1 LLLQEKTKHRTG
13 AESNAQRSRLRGGET
28 WPGLIVPVSETGMG
42 FMKRLLP
49 FFVCFWVCFGLL
61 LPAGAGA
68 EELIRKGETLDLQRC
83 IAIALSRH
91 PGIQAAAGALMAGD
105 SRIGQARSGYYPQL
119 NGSAG
124 YSRTDP
130 TTSAGQVYDS
140 YSSSVSLS
148 QNLYDFGKTSTQ
160 VKIQELNRDS
170 SRSDLDNVRTQVRFG
185 VKQAYFGLLQ
195 AGRNRDVSREV
206 VGQFQQHLEQARAF
220 FEVGTKPKF
229 DVTKADVDLSNA
241 KLNLIKAENAF
252 RLARVALNNAMGLP
266 ETPDYDVADQLS
278 SQRVEI
284 NLEETIRKAYDRRP
298 DLKAIAVKKQS
309 LEQGIE
315 LARRGNYPSVSGNAG
330 YGWGGGSFP
339 LDQGWNFGAQLNVP
353 LFSGFSTKYQVAEAQ
368 ANLDVLAA
376 NEALLRQTID
386 QDVRQA
392 WLNLQEAADRG
403 AAAELIVRQAEENLE
418 LANGRYASG
427 VGSPIEVT
435 DALVAASNAKTAQIS
450 ALYDYKLAQ
459 SSLEKAAGEP

>member
-1 LLLQEKTKHRTG
+1 
-13 AESNAQRSRLRGGET
+13 
-28 WPGLIVPVSETGMG
+28 
-42 FMKRLLP
+42 MKRLIL
-49 FFVCFWVCFGLL
+49 FLVCLWSL
-61 LPAGAGA
+61 LPVDAGA
-68 EELIRKGETLDLQRC
+68 EDLIRKGETLDLQRC
-83 IAIALSRH
+83 IAIAIERH
-91 PGIQAAAGALMAGD
+91 PGIQAAAGAIRAGD
-105 SRIGQARSGYYPQL
+105 SRIGQARAGYYPQL

-140 YSSSVSLS
+140 YSSSISVS
-148 QNLYDFGKTSTQ
+148 QNLYDFGRTSTQ
-160 VKIQELNRDS
+160 VQIQEFNRDS
-170 SRSDLDNVRTQVRFG
+170 SRSDLDNTRNEVGFG

-195 AGRNRDVSREV
+195 ARRNRDVSQEA
-206 VGQFQQHLEQARAF
+206 VGQFQQHLDQARAF

-229 DVTKADVDLSNA
+229 DVTKAEVDLSNA
-241 KLNLIKAENAF
+241 KLSLIKAENTF
-252 RLARVALNNAMGLP
+252 RLARIALNNAMGLP
-266 ETPDYDVADQLS
+266 EAPDYEIADEFS
-278 SQRVEI
+278 FQRVEI
-284 NLEETIRKAYDRRP
+284 DLEETLRKAYDRRP
-298 DLKAIAVKKQS
+298 DLKAIAVKRKS
-309 LEQGIE
+309 LEQSIE
-315 LARRGNYPSVSGNAG
+315 LARKDYYPSVSGNAG
-330 YGWGGGSFP
+330 YGWGGGNFP
-339 LDQGWNFGAQLNVP
+339 LDQGWSFGAQLNVP

-376 NEALLRQTID
+376 NETLLRQTID

-403 AAAELIVRQAEENLE
+403 TAAELIVRQAMENLE

>member
-1 LLLQEKTKHRTG
+1 MKRKLLL
-13 AESNAQRSRLRGGET
+13 
-28 WPGLIVPVSETGMG
+28 
-42 FMKRLLP
+42 
-49 FFVCFWVCFGLL
+49 FVFVGLL
-61 LPAGAGA
+61 LPMAVGA
-68 EELIRKGETLDLQRC
+68 EDLIGRGETLDLQRC
-83 IAIALSRH
+83 IAVALERH
-91 PGIQAAAGALMAGD
+91 PTIRAAAGALVAGE
-105 SRIGQARSGYYPQL
+105 SKVGQARSGLYPQL
-119 NGSAG
+119 NGSAS
-124 YSRTDP
+124 YSRMDP
-130 TTSAGQVYDS
+130 ANTTVGQVYDS

-148 QNLYDFGKTSTQ
+148 QTLFDFGKTSDQ

-170 SRSDLDNVRTQVRFG
+170 SRSDLDNIRTQVSFG

-195 AGRNRDVSREV
+195 AGRNRDVSREM
-206 VGQFQQHLEQARAF
+206 VGQFQQHLDQARAF

-229 DVTKADVDLSNA
+229 DVTKAEVDLSNA
-241 KLNLIKAENAF
+241 KLNLIKAENTS

-266 ETPDYDVADQLS
+266 EAPDYEVADQLS

-284 NLEETIRKAYDRRP
+284 DLNETIRKAYDRRP
-298 DLKAIAVKKQS
+298 DLKAIAVKRKS
-309 LEQGIE
+309 LEQSIE
-315 LARRGNYPSVSGNAG
+315 LARKGYYPYVTGNAG

-339 LDQGWNFGAQLNVP
+339 LDQGWSFGAQLNVP

-368 ANLDVLAA
+368 ANLEVLAA

-386 QDVRQA
+386 QDVKQA

-403 AAAELIVRQAEENLE
+403 VTAELVVRQATENLE
-418 LANGRYASG
+418 LANGRYAAG

-435 DALVAASNAKTAQIS
+435 DALVAASNAKMAQIS

>member
-1 LLLQEKTKHRTG
+1 MISDRYAFSAAGMLFAISEAVKNIRQEVG
-13 AESNAQRSRLRGGET
+13 SD
-28 WPGLIVPVSETGMG
+28 
-42 FMKRLLP
+42 MKRLLL
-49 FFVCFWVCFGLL
+49 FLVCFGVCFGSL
-61 LPAGAGA
+61 LPAAGA
-68 EELIRKGETLDLQRC
+68 EEPVRKGETLDLQRC

-91 PGIQAAAGALMAGD
+91 PVIQAAAGTIRAGD

-119 NGSAG
+119 YGSTG
-124 YSRTDP
+124 YSRTNP
-130 TTSAGQVYDS
+130 TSAGQVYDS

-170 SRSDLDNVRTQVRFG
+170 SRSDLDNIRTQVSFG

-206 VGQFQQHLEQARAF
+206 VGQFQQHLDQARAF

-229 DVTKADVDLSNA
+229 DVTKAEVDLSNA
-241 KLNLIKAENAF
+241 KLNLIKAENAV

-266 ETPDYDVADQLS
+266 EAPDYEVADQLS

-284 NLEETIRKAYDRRP
+284 DLNEILRKAYDRRP
-298 DLKAIAVKKQS
+298 DLKAIAVKRKS
-309 LEQGIE
+309 LEQSIE
-315 LARRGNYPSVSGNAG
+315 LARKGYYPSVTGNAG

-339 LDQGWNFGAQLNVP
+339 LDQGWSFGAQVNVP
-353 LFSGFSTKYQVAEAQ
+353 LFSGFLTKYEVAEAQ
-368 ANLDVLAA
+368 ANLEVLAA

-386 QDVRQA
+386 QDVKQA

-403 AAAELIVRQAEENLE
+403 VAAELIVRQAAENLE

>member
-1 LLLQEKTKHRTG
+1 
-13 AESNAQRSRLRGGET
+13 
-28 WPGLIVPVSETGMG
+28 
-42 FMKRLLP
+42 MKKLFL
-49 FFVCFWVCFGLL
+49 FLVCFGVCFGSI

-68 EELIRKGETLDLQRC
+68 EELIRKGEMLDLQRC
-83 IAIALSRH
+83 IAVALSRH
-91 PGIQAAAGALMAGD
+91 PSIQAAAGTLRAGD
-105 SRIGQARSGYYPQL
+105 SRIGQARSSYYPQL

-130 TTSAGQVYDS
+130 TTSTGQVYDS

-160 VKIQELNRDS
+160 VKIQELSRDS
-170 SRSDLDNVRTQVRFG
+170 SRSDLDNIRTQVSFG

-195 AGRNRDVSREV
+195 AGKNRDVSREV
-206 VGQFQQHLEQARAF
+206 VGQFQQHLDQARAF

-229 DVTKADVDLSNA
+229 DVTKAEVDLSNA
-241 KLNLIKAENAF
+241 KLTLIKAENAF

-266 ETPDYDVADQLS
+266 EAPDYEVADQLS

-284 NLEETIRKAYDRRP
+284 DLDETIRKAYDRRP

-309 LEQGIE
+309 LEQSIE
-315 LARRGNYPSVSGNAG
+315 LARKGYYPSVTGSAG
-330 YGWGGGSFP
+330 YGWGGGAFP

-368 ANLDVLAA
+368 ANLEVLAA

-403 AAAELIVRQAEENLE
+403 AAAELTVRQAAENLE

>member
-1 LLLQEKTKHRTG
+1 
-13 AESNAQRSRLRGGET
+13 
-28 WPGLIVPVSETGMG
+28 
-42 FMKRLLP
+42 MKRLLL
-49 FFVCFWVCFGLL
+49 FVVCFWVCFGSIP
-61 LPAGAGA
+61 PAGADA

-91 PGIQAAAGALMAGD
+91 PVIRAAAGTIRAGD

-124 YSRTDP
+124 YSRTGP

-170 SRSDLDNVRTQVRFG
+170 SRSDLDNIRTQVRFG

-206 VGQFQQHLEQARAF
+206 VGQFQQHLDQAGAF

-229 DVTKADVDLSNA
+229 DVTKAEVDLSNA
-241 KLNLIKAENAF
+241 KLNLIKAENTV

-266 ETPDYDVADQLS
+266 EAPDYEVADQLS

-284 NLEETIRKAYDRRP
+284 DLDETIRKAYDRRP

-315 LARRGNYPSVSGNAG
+315 LARKGYYPSVTGNAG

-339 LDQGWNFGAQLNVP
+339 LDQGWSFGAQLDVP
-353 LFSGFSTKYQVAEAQ
+353 LFSGFLTKYQVAEAQ
-368 ANLDVLAA
+368 ANLEVLAA

-386 QDVRQA
+386 QDVKQA

-403 AAAELIVRQAEENLE
+403 AAAELIVRQAAENLD

>member
-1 LLLQEKTKHRTG
+1 M
-13 AESNAQRSRLRGGET
+13 QRSRLRGGKT
-28 WPGLIVPVSETGMG
+28 WPGLIVPVSETRMG
-42 FMKRLLP
+42 VMKRLFL
-49 FFVCFWVCFGLL
+49 FLVCFGVCFGSL
-61 LPAGAGA
+61 LPAAGA
-68 EELIRKGETLDLQRC
+68 EEQVRTGEMLDLRRC
-83 IAIALSRH
+83 IAIAMEKH
-91 PGIQAAAGALMAGD
+91 PGIQAAAGTLRAGD

-119 NGSAG
+119 IGSAG
-124 YSRTDP
+124 YTRTDP
-130 TTSAGQVYDS
+130 MTSAGQAYDS

-148 QNLYDFGKTSTQ
+148 QNFYDFGKTSTQ

-170 SRSDLDNVRTQVRFG
+170 SRSDLDNIRTQVSFG

-195 AGRNRDVSREV
+195 TGRNRDVSREL
-206 VGQFQQHLEQARAF
+206 VGQFQQHLDQAKGF

-229 DVTKADVDLSNA
+229 DVTKAEVDLSNA

-266 ETPDYDVADQLS
+266 EAPDYEVVDQLS

-284 NLEETIRKAYDRRP
+284 DLDETIRKAYDRRP
-298 DLKAIAVKKQS
+298 DLKAIAVKRKS
-309 LEQGIE
+309 LEQSIE
-315 LARRGNYPSVSGNAG
+315 LARKGYYPSVTGNAG

-339 LDQGWNFGAQLNVP
+339 LDQGWSVGAQLNVP
-353 LFSGFSTKYQVAEAQ
+353 LFNGFLTKYQVTEAQ

-376 NEALLRQTID
+376 NESLLRQTID
-386 QDVRQA
+386 QDVKQA
-392 WLNLQEAADRG
+392 WLNLKEAADRG
-403 AAAELIVRQAEENLE
+403 VTAELIVRQAMENLE

-435 DALVAASNAKTAQIS
+435 DALVAASNAKLAQIS

>member
-1 LLLQEKTKHRTG
+1 MAR
-13 AESNAQRSRLRGGET
+13 AEDAGVGNR
-28 WPGLIVPVSETGMG
+28 MG
-42 FMKRLLP
+42 FMKKLFL
-49 FFVCFWVCFGLL
+49 FVVCFWIGFGSI
-61 LPAGAGA
+61 LPAGIGA
-68 EELIRKGETLDLQRC
+68 EEPIRKGETLDLQRC
-83 IAIALSRH
+83 IAIAFSMH
-91 PGIQAAAGALMAGD
+91 PGIQAAAGTLRAGD

-170 SRSDLDNVRTQVRFG
+170 SRSDLDNVRTQVSFG
-185 VKQAYFGLLQ
+185 VKQAYYGLLQ

-229 DVTKADVDLSNA
+229 DVTKAEVDLSNA
-241 KLNLIKAENAF
+241 KLTLIKTENAF

-266 ETPDYDVADQLS
+266 EAPDYEVADQLS
-278 SQRVEI
+278 FQRVEI
-284 NLEETIRKAYDRRP
+284 DLEETLRKAYDRRP
-298 DLKAIAVKKQS
+298 DLKAIAVKRKS
-309 LEQGIE
+309 LEQSIE
-315 LARRGNYPSVSGNAG
+315 LARKGDYPSVTGNAG
-330 YGWGGGSFP
+330 YGWGGGNFP
-339 LDQGWNFGAQLNVP
+339 LDQGWSFGAQLNIP
-353 LFSGFSTKYQVAEAQ
+353 LFNGFSTKYQVAEAQ

-376 NEALLRQTID
+376 NEASLRQAIY
-386 QDVRQA
+386 QDVKQA

-403 AAAELIVRQAEENLE
+403 AAAELTVRQAAENLE
-418 LANGRYASG
+418 LANGRYTSG

-450 ALYDYKLAQ
+450 AFYDYKLAQ
-459 SSLEKAAGEP
+459 SNLEKAAGEP

>member
-1 LLLQEKTKHRTG
+1 
-13 AESNAQRSRLRGGET
+13 
-28 WPGLIVPVSETGMG
+28 
-42 FMKRLLP
+42 MKRLLL
-49 FFVCFWVCFGLL
+49 FLVCFGVCFWSI
-61 LPAGAGA
+61 LPAAAGA
-68 EELIRKGETLDLQRC
+68 EELVRKGETLDLQRC

-91 PGIQAAAGALMAGD
+91 PVIQAAAGTIRAGE

-124 YSRTDP
+124 YGRTNP

-160 VKIQELNRDS
+160 VKIQEFNRDS
-170 SRSDLDNVRTQVRFG
+170 SRSDLDNIRTQVSFG

-195 AGRNRDVSREV
+195 AGRNRDVSREM
-206 VGQFQQHLEQARAF
+206 VGQFQQHLDQARAF

-229 DVTKADVDLSNA
+229 DVTKAEVDLSNA

-252 RLARVALNNAMGLP
+252 RLARVVLNNAMGLP
-266 ETPDYDVADQLS
+266 EAPDYEVADQLS
-278 SQRVEI
+278 SQRVVI
-284 NLEETIRKAYDRRP
+284 DLDETIRKAYDRRP

-315 LARRGNYPSVSGNAG
+315 LARKGYYPSVSGNAG

-339 LDQGWNFGAQLNVP
+339 LDQGWSFGAQLDVP

-376 NEALLRQTID
+376 NEVLLRQTID
-386 QDVRQA
+386 QDVKQA

-403 AAAELIVRQAEENLE
+403 VAAELIVRQAAENLE

>member
-1 LLLQEKTKHRTG
+1 MKKFLLFL
-13 AESNAQRSRLRGGET
+13 
-28 WPGLIVPVSETGMG
+28 
-42 FMKRLLP
+42 
-49 FFVCFWVCFGLL
+49 VCFGVCFGLL
-61 LPAGAGA
+61 LPIAGA
-68 EELIRKGETLDLQRC
+68 EEPVRTGELLDLQRC

-91 PGIQAAAGALMAGD
+91 PGIQAAAGTLRAGD

-130 TTSAGQVYDS
+130 TTSAGQAYDS

-170 SRSDLDNVRTQVRFG
+170 SRSDLDNIRTQVSFG

-195 AGRNRDVSREV
+195 TGRNRDVSREM
-206 VGQFQQHLEQARAF
+206 VGQFQQHLDQAKAF

-229 DVTKADVDLSNA
+229 DVTKAEVDLSNA

-266 ETPDYDVADQLS
+266 EAPDYEVADQLS
-278 SQRVEI
+278 SPRAEVDLNEI
-284 NLEETIRKAYDRRP
+284 LRKAYDRRP
-298 DLKAIAVKKQS
+298 DLKAIAVKRKS

-315 LARRGNYPSVSGNAG
+315 LARKGYYPYVTGNAG

-339 LDQGWNFGAQLNVP
+339 LDQGWSVGAQLNVP
-353 LFSGFSTKYQVAEAQ
+353 LFSGFSTKYQMAEAQ
-368 ANLDVLAA
+368 ANLDVLTA

-386 QDVRQA
+386 QDVKRA

-403 AAAELIVRQAEENLE
+403 VAAELIVRQAAENLE
-418 LANGRYASG
+418 LANGRYTSG

-459 SSLEKAAGEP
+459 SSLEKATGEP

>member
-1 LLLQEKTKHRTG
+1 
-13 AESNAQRSRLRGGET
+13 
-28 WPGLIVPVSETGMG
+28 
-42 FMKRLLP
+42 MKKLFL
-49 FFVCFWVCFGLL
+49 FLVCFGVCFGSI

-68 EELIRKGETLDLQRC
+68 EELIRKGETLDIQRC

-91 PGIQAAAGALMAGD
+91 PGIQAAAGALRAGD

-130 TTSAGQVYDS
+130 TATRQVYDS
-140 YSSSVSLS
+140 YSSNISLS

-195 AGRNRDVSREV
+195 AGRNRDVSREA
-206 VGQFQQHLEQARAF
+206 VGQFQQHLEQASAF

-229 DVTKADVDLSNA
+229 DVTKAEVDLSNA

-252 RLARVALNNAMGLP
+252 RLARVALNKAMGLP
-266 ETPDYDVADQLS
+266 EAPDYEVADQLS

-284 NLEETIRKAYDRRP
+284 DLDEILRKAYDRRP
-298 DLKAIAVKKQS
+298 DLKAIAVKRKS

-315 LARRGNYPSVSGNAG
+315 LARKGYYPSVTGNAG

-339 LDQGWNFGAQLNVP
+339 LDQGWSIGAQFNVP

-368 ANLDVLAA
+368 ANLEVLAA

-386 QDVRQA
+386 QDVKQA
-392 WLNLQEAADRG
+392 WLNLNEAADRG
-403 AAAELIVRQAEENLE
+403 AAAELIVRQAAENLD

>member
-1 LLLQEKTKHRTG
+1 
-13 AESNAQRSRLRGGET
+13 
-28 WPGLIVPVSETGMG
+28 
-42 FMKRLLP
+42 MKRLLL
-49 FFVCFWVCFGLL
+49 FVVCFGVCFGSI
-61 LPAGAGA
+61 LPARTGA

-91 PGIQAAAGALMAGD
+91 PGIQAAAGTLRAGD

-124 YSRTDP
+124 YNRTDP

-170 SRSDLDNVRTQVRFG
+170 SRSDLDNVRTQVSFG

-241 KLNLIKAENAF
+241 KLNLIKAENAS

-266 ETPDYDVADQLS
+266 EAPDYEIADQLS
-278 SQRVEI
+278 FQRVEI
-284 NLEETIRKAYDRRP
+284 DLEETIRKAYDRRP

-315 LARRGNYPSVSGNAG
+315 LARKGYYPSVTGNAG

-376 NEALLRQTID
+376 NEASLRQTIY
-386 QDVRQA
+386 QDVKQA

-403 AAAELIVRQAEENLE
+403 AATELTVRQAAENLE

>member
-1 LLLQEKTKHRTG
+1 MM
-13 AESNAQRSRLRGGET
+13 
-28 WPGLIVPVSETGMG
+28 PVSETGMG
-42 FMKRLLP
+42 FMKRLLL
-49 FFVCFWVCFGLL
+49 FVVCFGVCFGSI

-83 IAIALSRH
+83 IAIALSGH
-91 PGIQAAAGALMAGD
+91 PAIQAAAGTLRAGD

-160 VKIQELNRDS
+160 VKIQEFNRDS
-170 SRSDLDNVRTQVRFG
+170 SRSDLDNVRTQVSFG

-206 VGQFQQHLEQARAF
+206 VGQFQQHLDQASAF

-229 DVTKADVDLSNA
+229 DVTKAEVDLSNA
-241 KLNLIKAENAF
+241 KLNLIKTENAF

-266 ETPDYDVADQLS
+266 EAPDYEVADQLS
-278 SQRVEI
+278 FQRVQI
-284 NLEETIRKAYDRRP
+284 DLEETIRKAYDRRP

-315 LARRGNYPSVSGNAG
+315 LARKGYYPSVTGNAG

-339 LDQGWNFGAQLNVP
+339 LDQGWSFGAQLNVP

-376 NEALLRQTID
+376 NEASLRQTIY
-386 QDVRQA
+386 QDVKQA

-403 AAAELIVRQAEENLE
+403 AAAELTVRQAAENLE

>member
-1 LLLQEKTKHRTG
+1 MKKFLLFLVCFG
-13 AESNAQRSRLRGGET
+13 
-28 WPGLIVPVSETGMG
+28 
-42 FMKRLLP
+42 
-49 FFVCFWVCFGLL
+49 VCFWSL
-61 LPAGAGA
+61 LPVAGA
-68 EELIRKGETLDLQRC
+68 EDPVRKGDVLDLQRC
-83 IAIALSRH
+83 IAIAMERH
-91 PGIQAAAGALMAGD
+91 PGIQAAAGTLRAGD

-124 YSRTDP
+124 YTRTDP
-130 TTSAGQVYDS
+130 TVSAGQAYDS

-160 VKIQELNRDS
+160 VRIQELNRDS
-170 SRSDLDNVRTQVRFG
+170 SRSDFDNIRTQLSFG

-195 AGRNRDVSREV
+195 AGKNRDVLREV
-206 VGQFQQHLEQARAF
+206 VGQFLQHLDQAKGF

-229 DVTKADVDLSNA
+229 DVTKAEVDLSNA

-266 ETPDYDVADQLS
+266 EAPDYEVADQLS

-284 NLEETIRKAYDRRP
+284 DLNETIRKAYDRRP
-298 DLKAIAVKKQS
+298 DLKAIAVKRKS
-309 LEQGIE
+309 LEQNIE
-315 LARRGNYPSVSGNAG
+315 LARKGYYPSVTGNAG
-330 YGWGGGSFP
+330 YGWGGGNFP
-339 LDQGWNFGAQLNVP
+339 LDQGWSIGAQLNVP
-353 LFSGFSTKYQVAEAQ
+353 LFNGFLTKYQVTEAQ

-386 QDVRQA
+386 QDVKQA
-392 WLNLQEAADRG
+392 WLNLKEAADRG
-403 AAAELIVRQAEENLE
+403 VTAELIVRQAMENLE

>member
-1 LLLQEKTKHRTG
+1 MKKLLLF
-13 AESNAQRSRLRGGET
+13 
-28 WPGLIVPVSETGMG
+28 V
-42 FMKRLLP
+42 
-49 FFVCFWVCFGLL
+49 VCFGVCLGLL
-61 LPAGAGA
+61 LPAAGA

-91 PGIQAAAGALMAGD
+91 PVIQAAAGTIRAGD

-119 NGSAG
+119 NGSTG
-124 YSRTDP
+124 YSRTNP
-130 TTSAGQVYDS
+130 TSAGQVYDS

-170 SRSDLDNVRTQVRFG
+170 SRSDLDNIRTQVSFG

-195 AGRNRDVSREV
+195 AGRNRDVSREM
-206 VGQFQQHLEQARAF
+206 VGQFQQHLDQAKAF

-229 DVTKADVDLSNA
+229 DVTKAEVDLSNA

-266 ETPDYDVADQLS
+266 EAPDYEVADQLS

-284 NLEETIRKAYDRRP
+284 DLDETLRKAYDRRP
-298 DLKAIAVKKQS
+298 DLKAIAVKRKS
-309 LEQGIE
+309 LEQSIE
-315 LARRGNYPSVSGNAG
+315 LARKSYYPSVTGNAG

-339 LDQGWNFGAQLNVP
+339 LDQGWSFGAQLDVP
-353 LFSGFSTKYQVAEAQ
+353 LFSGFLTKYQVAEAQ
-368 ANLDVLAA
+368 ANLEVLAA
-376 NEALLRQTID
+376 NEVLLRQTID
-386 QDVRQA
+386 QDVKQA

-403 AAAELIVRQAEENLE
+403 VAAELIVRQAAENLE

-435 DALVAASNAKTAQIS
+435 DALVAASNAKMSQIS

>member
-1 LLLQEKTKHRTG
+1 
-13 AESNAQRSRLRGGET
+13 
-28 WPGLIVPVSETGMG
+28 
-42 FMKRLLP
+42 MKKVFLFLACYG
-49 FFVCFWVCFGLL
+49 VCFWSL
-61 LPAGAGA
+61 LPAAGA
-68 EELIRKGETLDLQRC
+68 DGPIRAGETLDLQRC
-83 IAIALSRH
+83 LAIAFSGH
-91 PGIQAAAGALMAGD
+91 PAIQAASGTLRAGD

-130 TTSAGQVYDS
+130 TTSAGQAYDS
-140 YSSSVSLS
+140 YSSSLSLS

-170 SRSDLDNVRTQVRFG
+170 SRSDLENVRTQVSFG
-185 VKQAYFGLLQ
+185 VKQAYFGLLR
-195 AGRNRDVSREV
+195 AGRNRDLSREM
-206 VGQFQQHLEQARAF
+206 VGQFQQHLDQAKAF

-229 DVTKADVDLSNA
+229 DVTKAEVDLSNA
-241 KLNLIKAENAF
+241 KLTLIKAENAF

-266 ETPDYDVADQLS
+266 EVPDYEIADQFS
-278 SQRVEI
+278 SPRVEI
-284 NLEETIRKAYDRRP
+284 DLNEILRKAYDRRP
-298 DLKAIAVKKQS
+298 DLAAIAVKRRS

-315 LARRGNYPSVSGNAG
+315 LARKGYYPSVTGSAG

-339 LDQGWNFGAQLNVP
+339 LDQGWSIGAQLNVP
-353 LFSGFSTKYQVAEAQ
+353 IFSGFSTKYQVAEAQ
-368 ANLDVLAA
+368 ANLEVLAS

-386 QDVRQA
+386 QEVKQA
-392 WLNLQEAADRG
+392 WLNLHEAADRG
-403 AAAELIVRQAEENLE
+403 AAAELIVRQAAENLE

-435 DALVAASNAKTAQIS
+435 DALVAASNAKTAHIS

>member
-1 LLLQEKTKHRTG
+1 
-13 AESNAQRSRLRGGET
+13 
-28 WPGLIVPVSETGMG
+28 
-42 FMKRLLP
+42 MKRLLL
-49 FFVCFWVCFGLL
+49 FLVYFGVCFGVCFGSL
-61 LPAGAGA
+61 LPAAGA
-68 EELIRKGETLDLQRC
+68 EELIRKGEMLDLQRC

-91 PGIQAAAGALMAGD
+91 PSIQAAAGTLRAGE

-119 NGSAG
+119 NGSVG

-130 TTSAGQVYDS
+130 TTSARTDPTTSAGQAYDS

-170 SRSDLDNVRTQVRFG
+170 SRSDLDNIRTQVSFG

-195 AGRNRDVSREV
+195 AGRNRGVSREM
-206 VGQFQQHLEQARAF
+206 VGQFQQHLDQAGAF

-229 DVTKADVDLSNA
+229 DVTKAEVDLSNA

-266 ETPDYDVADQLS
+266 EAPDYEVADQLS

-284 NLEETIRKAYDRRP
+284 DLEETIRKAYDRRP

-309 LEQGIE
+309 LEQSIE
-315 LARRGNYPSVSGNAG
+315 LARKGYYPSVTGNAG

-339 LDQGWNFGAQLNVP
+339 LDQGWSFGAQLDVP
-353 LFSGFSTKYQVAEAQ
+353 LFSGFLTKYQVAEAQ
-368 ANLDVLAA
+368 ANLEVLAA

-386 QDVRQA
+386 QDVKQA

-403 AAAELIVRQAEENLE
+403 VAAELIVRQAAENLE

-427 VGSPIEVT
+427 VGNPIEVT
-435 DALVAASNAKTAQIS
+435 DALVAASNAKMSQIS